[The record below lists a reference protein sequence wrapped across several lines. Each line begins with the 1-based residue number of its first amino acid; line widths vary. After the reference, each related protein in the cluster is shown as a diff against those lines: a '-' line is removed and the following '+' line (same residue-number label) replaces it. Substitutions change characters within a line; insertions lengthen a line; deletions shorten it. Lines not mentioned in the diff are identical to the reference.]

1 MKVLSIKEPYA
12 SLIKNKVKHYETRS
26 YDTKYRGEIF
36 IHTSLGKKEACDE
49 LWKMVGKVLPGYII
63 CKANLVDSIYIDDE
77 FINEVGKNSWE
88 YKSGYYKPGR
98 YAWKLESVEV
108 IKPIK
113 AKGNLGLWNYYS
125 LEEVMNLLSDIKYG
139 YMNNT
144 GNVCYSFDTFDDDY
158 VLQSYK
164 DMLKTKTGVCFDQVE
179 LERHYLYNRDIT
191 SYFICYYGEF
201 LQSHTFLV
209 VKENNKYIWFEHAWE
224 KYKGIYEYNS
234 LDELLNDVKNKF
246 MNEYNILDKDKILLK
261 SYSKPKSGIGLSE
274 YFKWVENNFEI

>member
-1 MKVLSIKEPYA
+1 
-12 SLIKNKVKHYETRS
+12 
-26 YDTKYRGEIF
+26 
-36 IHTSLGKKEACDE
+36 
-49 LWKMVGKVLPGYII
+49 
-63 CKANLVDSIYIDDE
+63 
-77 FINEVGKNSWE
+77 
-88 YKSGYYKPGR
+88 
-98 YAWKLESVEV
+98 
-108 IKPIK
+108 
-113 AKGNLGLWNYYS
+113 
-125 LEEVMNLLSDIKYG
+125 MNLLSDIKYG
-139 YMNNT
+139 YMNNA
-144 GNVCYSFDTFDDDY
+144 GNVCYNFDTFDGDY

-164 DMLKTKTGVCFDQVE
+164 DMLKTKAGVCFDQVE

-224 KYKGIYEYNS
+224 KYKGIHKYDS
-234 LDELLNDVKNKF
+234 LDELLNDVKNNF

>member
-1 MKVLSIKEPYA
+1 MKTLSIKEPYA

-26 YDTKYRGEIF
+26 YDTKYRGEIY
-36 IHTSLGKKEACDE
+36 IHASLGKNKTCNE

-63 CKANLVDSIYIDDE
+63 CKANLVDSICMDDE
-77 FINEVGKNSWE
+77 FINEVKKNPWE
-88 YKSGYYKPGR
+88 YKSGYYKPER
-98 YAWKLESVEV
+98 YAWKLENVEV

-139 YMNNT
+139 YMNNA

-164 DMLKTKTGVCFDQVE
+164 DILKTKTGVCFDQVE

-209 VKENNKYIWFEHAWE
+209 VKEDDKYIWFEHAWE
-224 KYKGIYEYNS
+224 KYRGIYEYNS

-246 MNEYNILDKDKILLK
+246 MNEYNIFDKDKILLK
-261 SYSKPKSGIGLSE
+261 SYSKPKSGINLSE
-274 YFKWVENNFEI
+274 YFKWVENK

>member
-1 MKVLSIKEPYA
+1 MKTLSIKEPYA

-36 IHTSLGKKEACDE
+36 IHASLGKKEACDE

-63 CKANLVDSIYIDDE
+63 CKANLVDSICMDDE
-77 FINEVGKNSWE
+77 FINEVKKNPWE

-98 YAWKLESVEV
+98 YTWKLENVEV

-139 YMNNT
+139 YMNNA
-144 GNVCYSFDTFDDDY
+144 GNVCYSFATFDDDY

-209 VKENNKYIWFEHAWE
+209 VKENNNYIWFEHAWE
-224 KYKGIYEYNS
+224 KYRGIYKYNS

-261 SYSKPKSGIGLSE
+261 SYSKPKSGINLSE
-274 YFKWVENNFEI
+274 YFKWMENK

>member
-1 MKVLSIKEPYA
+1 MKTLSIKEPYA

-36 IHTSLGKKEACDE
+36 IHASLGKKEACDE

-63 CKANLVDSIYIDDE
+63 CKANLVDSICMDDE
-77 FINEVGKNSWE
+77 FINEVGKNHWE

-98 YAWKLESVEV
+98 YAWKLENVEV
-108 IKPIK
+108 ITPIK

-125 LEEVMNLLSDIKYG
+125 LEEVMNFLIDIKYG
-139 YMNNT
+139 YMNNA
-144 GNVCYSFDTFDDDY
+144 GNVCYNFDTFDGDY

-164 DMLKTKTGVCFDQVE
+164 DMLKTKAGVCFDQVE

-191 SYFICYYGEF
+191 SYFICYYGKI

-224 KYKGIYEYNS
+224 KYRGIYEYNS
-234 LDELLNDVKNKF
+234 LDELLNDVKNNF

>member
-1 MKVLSIKEPYA
+1 MKTLSIKEPYA

-36 IHTSLGKKEACDE
+36 IHASLGKKEACDE

-63 CKANLVDSIYIDDE
+63 CKANLVDSICMDDE
-77 FINEVGKNSWE
+77 FINEVKKNHWE

-98 YAWKLESVEV
+98 YAWKLENVEV

-139 YMNNT
+139 YMNNA

-224 KYKGIYEYNS
+224 KYRGIYEYNS
-234 LDELLNDVKNKF
+234 LDELLND
-246 MNEYNILDKDKILLK
+246 LKINL
-261 SYSKPKSGIGLSE
+261 
-274 YFKWVENNFEI
+274 

>member
-1 MKVLSIKEPYA
+1 MKTLSIKEPYA

-36 IHTSLGKKEACDE
+36 IHASLGKKDACDE

-63 CKANLVDSIYIDDE
+63 CKANLVDSICMDDE
-77 FINEVGKNSWE
+77 FINEVKKNPWE

-98 YAWKLESVEV
+98 YAWKLENVEV

-139 YMNNT
+139 YMNNA

-224 KYKGIYEYNS
+224 KYRGIYEYNS

-261 SYSKPKSGIGLSE
+261 SYSKPKSGINLSE
-274 YFKWVENNFEI
+274 YFKWVENK

>member
-1 MKVLSIKEPYA
+1 MKTLSIKEPYA

-36 IHTSLGKKEACDE
+36 IHASLGKKADCDE

-63 CKANLVDSIYIDDE
+63 CKANLVDSICMDDE
-77 FINEVGKNSWE
+77 FINEVGKNPWE
-88 YKSGYYKPGR
+88 YKSGHYKPGR

-139 YMNNT
+139 YMNNA

-224 KYKGIYEYNS
+224 KYEGIHKYDS
-234 LDELLNDVKNKF
+234 LDELLNDVKNNF

-261 SYSKPKSGIGLSE
+261 SYSKPKSGINLSE
-274 YFKWVENNFEI
+274 YFKWVENK

>member
-1 MKVLSIKEPYA
+1 MKTLSIKEPYA

-26 YDTKYRGEIF
+26 YDTKYRGEIY
-36 IHTSLGKKEACDE
+36 IHASLGKKEACDE

-63 CKANLVDSIYIDDE
+63 CKANLVDSICMDDE
-77 FINEVGKNSWE
+77 FINEVKKNPWE
-88 YKSGYYKPGR
+88 YKSGYYKPER
-98 YAWKLESVEV
+98 YAWKLENVEV

-139 YMNNT
+139 YMNNA

-209 VKENNKYIWFEHAWE
+209 VEENNKYIWFEHAWE
-224 KYKGIYEYNS
+224 KYRGIYEYNS

-261 SYSKPKSGIGLSE
+261 SYSKPKSGINLSE
-274 YFKWVENNFEI
+274 YFKWVENK

>member
-1 MKVLSIKEPYA
+1 MKTLSIKEPYA

-36 IHTSLGKKEACDE
+36 IHASLGKKEACDE

-63 CKANLVDSIYIDDE
+63 CKASLVDSICMDDE
-77 FINEVGKNSWE
+77 FINEVKKNPWK
-88 YKSGYYKPGR
+88 YKSSYYKPGR
-98 YAWKLESVEV
+98 YAWKLENVEV

-139 YMNNT
+139 YMNNA
-144 GNVCYSFDTFDDDY
+144 GNVCYSFDIFDDDY

-191 SYFICYYGEF
+191 SYFICYYGVF

-261 SYSKPKSGIGLSE
+261 SYSKPKSGINLSE
-274 YFKWVENNFEI
+274 YFKWVENK

>member
-1 MKVLSIKEPYA
+1 MKTLSIKEPYA

-26 YDTKYRGEIF
+26 YDTKYRGEIY
-36 IHTSLGKKEACDE
+36 IHASLGKKEACDE

-63 CKANLVDSIYIDDE
+63 CKANLVDSICMDDE
-77 FINEVGKNSWE
+77 FINEVKKNPWE
-88 YKSGYYKPGR
+88 YKSGYYKPER
-98 YAWKLESVEV
+98 YAWKLENVEV

-139 YMNNT
+139 YMNNA
-144 GNVCYSFDTFDDDY
+144 GNGCYSFDTFDDDY

-224 KYKGIYEYNS
+224 KYRGIYEYNS

-261 SYSKPKSGIGLSE
+261 SYSKPKSGINLSE
-274 YFKWVENNFEI
+274 YFKWVENK

>member
-1 MKVLSIKEPYA
+1 MKTLSIKEPYA

-26 YDTKYRGEIF
+26 YDTKYRGEIY
-36 IHTSLGKKEACDE
+36 IHASLGKKEACDE

-63 CKANLVDSIYIDDE
+63 CKANLVDSICMDDE
-77 FINEVGKNSWE
+77 FINEVKKNPWE
-88 YKSGYYKPGR
+88 NKSGYYKPER
-98 YAWKLESVEV
+98 YAWKLENVEV

-139 YMNNT
+139 YMNNA

-224 KYKGIYEYNS
+224 KYRGIYEYNS

-261 SYSKPKSGIGLSE
+261 SYSKPKSGINLSE
-274 YFKWVENNFEI
+274 YFKWVENK

>member
-1 MKVLSIKEPYA
+1 MKTLSIKEPYA
-12 SLIKNKVKHYETRS
+12 SLEKDET
-26 YDTKYRGEIF
+26 
-36 IHTSLGKKEACDE
+36 CNE

-63 CKANLVDSIYIDDE
+63 CKANLVDSICMDDE
-77 FINEVGKNSWE
+77 FINEVKKNPWE

-139 YMNNT
+139 YMNNA

-191 SYFICYYGEF
+191 SYFICYYGGF

-261 SYSKPKSGIGLSE
+261 SYSKPKSGINLSE
-274 YFKWVENNFEI
+274 FLNGWKTSNRYFACFFLYFII

>member
-1 MKVLSIKEPYA
+1 MKTLSIKEPYA

-26 YDTKYRGEIF
+26 YDTKYRGEVY
-36 IHTSLGKKEACDE
+36 IHASLDKKEACDE

-63 CKANLVDSIYIDDE
+63 CKANLVDSICMDDE
-77 FINEVGKNSWE
+77 FINEVKKNPWE
-88 YKSGYYKPGR
+88 YKSGYYKPER
-98 YAWKLESVEV
+98 YAWKLENVEV

-139 YMNNT
+139 YMNNA

-224 KYKGIYEYNS
+224 KYRGIYEYNS

-246 MNEYNILDKDKILLK
+246 MNEYNIFDKDKILLK
-261 SYSKPKSGIGLSE
+261 SYSKPKSGINLSE
-274 YFKWVENNFEI
+274 YFKWVENK